1 MGRFFQERM
10 IILCLIQTAVKIG
23 HKGSHKKRL
32 NCFFFYSVLFFAQ
45 CSKILEKL
53 YIGKVAIQTLVLP
66 LIIIQQSLIA
76 LFADFWNTVLSI
88 QYIPFWVSNM
98 SHILSQYKHLI
109 LKTPLALWLL
119 GIQERIIFRPN
130 NTTFQWHSGRFR
142 VIFFAIQCRINDNK
156 ERYYNLSFV
165 KSNII
170 KWKLDIN
177 EIF

>member
-32 NCFFFYSVLFFAQ
+32 NCFFSYSVLFFAQ

-53 YIGKVAIQTLVLP
+53 YIGKVAIQTLVPRGCNFIAP
-66 LIIIQQSLIA
+66 LIIIQQSIIA

-130 NTTFQWHSGRFR
+130 NTTFQCHSGRFR
-142 VIFFAIQCRINDNK
+142 VIFFAIQCRMIKN
-156 ERYYNLSFV
+156 
-165 KSNII
+165 NITTFH
-170 KWKLDIN
+170 L
-177 EIF
+177 